1 MNRADFAGKR
11 VVVLGGGI
19 SGIAAINLLTELGST
34 VDFVDGNEKLDIAD
48 FKGKLDKPQSVEV
61 FLGMLPEDRYEGA
74 ALAVISPG
82 VPLDVPMVEAVSN
95 KGLEIIG
102 EVELAYICQ
111 KGRVAAI
118 TGTNGKTTT
127 TSLVGEIFK
136 AYYEDVRVVGNIGT
150 PYSTQVLNS
159 TDETVYAAELS
170 SFQLETAYT
179 FDPRVSAIL
188 NITPDHLNRHHTMEC
203 YIEMKEKVTQNHK
216 PDDTCVLNFE
226 DEVLRAFGE
235 TLSCKVMFFSSKRAL
250 ENGFYYEDG
259 TIYKAENGIAKPI
272 IAVKEQSLL
281 GLHNYENIMAAI
293 AITEAMGVP
302 METILEAVRAF
313 KAVEHRIEYT
323 CTKRGVD
330 FYNDSKGT
338 NVDAAIMAIRAMDRP
353 THLIG
358 GGYDKHCSFIP
369 WLEEFGDKVKSL
381 VLIGQTRDQIKAEAE
396 SLGIG
401 NIFYAESLEEAV
413 KLCYDRASEGE
424 AVLLSPACASWGM
437 FDNYEQRGRMFKDI
451 ARNLA
456 E

>member
-19 SGIAAINLLTELGST
+19 SGIAAINLLTDLDSK
-34 VDFVDGNEKLDIAD
+34 VYFVDGNEKLDIAD
-48 FKGKLDKPQSVEV
+48 FKGKLSKPDAVDV
-61 FLGMLPEDRYEGA
+61 FLGMLPEDKYDGV

-82 VPLDVPMVEAVSN
+82 VPLDVPMVEAVAE
-95 KGLEIIG
+95 KGVKIIG
-102 EVELAYICQ
+102 EVELAFICQ

-127 TSLVGEIFK
+127 TSLVGEIFR
-136 AYYEDVRVVGNIGT
+136 AYYKDVRVVGNIGT
-150 PYSTQVLNS
+150 PYSTQVLDS
-159 TDETVYAAELS
+159 TDDTVYAAELS

-203 YIEMKEKVTQNHK
+203 YIEMKEKVTQNHR
-216 PDDTCVLNFE
+216 PDDTCVLNLE

-235 TLSCKVMFFSSKRAL
+235 TLPCKVAFFSSKSVL
-250 ENGFYYEDG
+250 ENGYYYKEG
-259 TIYKAENGIAKPI
+259 VIYKATDGTAKTILP
-272 IAVKEQSLL
+272 VKEQSLL

-302 METILEAVRAF
+302 MEKILEAVKAF

-451 ARNLA
+451 ARGLA